1 MLRFYKLFDLMNRR
15 GYKKSYLRNILSSA
29 TVAKLSKGEYVS
41 GEVIDKLCLH
51 FHCQPGDIM
60 EVVEVTEIKEHINL
74 LSKPIIDKKT
84 GKRKNLIY
92 SEKTEETFDK
102 ELNETVVRS
111 KRKYQT
117 DEDVETSEGPL
128 L

>member
-60 EVVEVTEIKEHINL
+60 EVVEVKEINEHFNL
-74 LSKPIIDKKT
+74 LEKPIIDKKT
-84 GKRKNLIY
+84 GKPKNLIY
-92 SEKTEETFDK
+92 TEKHEDFFDK
-102 ELNETVVRS
+102 NLGENVTKS
-111 KRKYQT
+111 KRKYHT
-117 DEDVETSEGPL
+117 DEDVDTLKGPL